1 MEFNVFVEKSRKCTM
16 KKEKGKVMNIY
27 NITIKIMEIYTKLFY
42 KYEVI
47 GAENV
52 PDIGNIIIAANHK
65 SNLDPVFIAAAIQ
78 NRKISVIAK
87 KELFKNK
94 LIGSYLNHI
103 NVIPIDRNNP
113 GISALKSVLK
123 EIKNGNAVGIF
134 PEGTRCKGR
143 EFGKAK
149 AGLGMLAVKGKASVV
164 PVSIITDYKLF
175 KKVKIYIGSP
185 ISMEQYYGE
194 KLSSKEFERISQD
207 VLDIIEKNYIE
218 N

>member
-1 MEFNVFVEKSRKCTM
+1 MSL
-16 KKEKGKVMNIY
+16 Y
-27 NITIKIMEIYTKLFY
+27 NITIKVMRIYTKLFY

-47 GAENV
+47 GVENI
-52 PDIGNIIIAANHK
+52 PSKGNIVVAANHK
-65 SNLDPVFIAAAIQ
+65 SNLDPIFLAAAIQ
-78 NRKISVIAK
+78 NRKVSVIAK

-94 LIGSYLNHI
+94 LLGAYLRSI
-103 NVIPIDRNNP
+103 NVIPIDRENP
-113 GISALKSVLK
+113 GISTLKSVLK

-149 AGLGMLAVKGKASVV
+149 AGLGMMAVKGKASIV

-175 KKVKIYIGSP
+175 KKVKIYIDAP
-185 ISMEQYYGE
+185 ISMEKYYGE
-194 KLSSKEFERISQD
+194 KLTSEDYEKISQE
-207 VLDIIEKNYIE
+207 VLNIIENNYIE

>member
-1 MEFNVFVEKSRKCTM
+1 MSL
-16 KKEKGKVMNIY
+16 Y
-27 NITIKIMEIYTKLFY
+27 NITIKVMRIYTKLFY

-47 GAENV
+47 GVENI
-52 PDIGNIIIAANHK
+52 PSKGNIVVAANHK
-65 SNLDPVFIAAAIQ
+65 SNLDPIFLAAAIQ
-78 NRKISVIAK
+78 NRKVSVIAK

-94 LIGSYLNHI
+94 LLGAYLRSI
-103 NVIPIDRNNP
+103 NVIPIDRENP
-113 GISALKSVLK
+113 GISTLKSVLK

-149 AGLGMLAVKGKASVV
+149 AGLGMMAVKGKASIV

-175 KKVKIYIGSP
+175 KKVKIYIDAP
-185 ISMEQYYGE
+185 ISMEKYYGE
-194 KLSSKEFERISQD
+194 KLTSEDYEKISQE
-207 VLDIIEKNYIE
+207 VLNIIENNYTE